1 MLKRIVVVLMAALLA
16 ISMSPLAYAGEY
28 MLTVEDAEA
37 GVDEGTGQGG
47 SGEGA
52 SDPTN
57 PGQED
62 PTDPTDPTDPVDP
75 EPEPISISGAAVKIS
90 KKTYVYTGSPIKP
103 KAKVT
108 LDGKTLKSTSY
119 TVTYKKNTKVGT
131 ATVRVTG
138 VKEAGYTGSTSTTFT
153 IIPKQANL
161 SSVKSPSGAKLTA
174 TVAKVPGAKG
184 YQFRIGTNKSITK
197 GVKKI
202 KTTKRTASFAKLK
215 QGKRYYVQV
224 RAYAVIGGKTKWGAW
239 SKAKSVTVKWNP
251 VWVQSGGY
259 YKYRDTSGKYVT
271 GATMIGNRAYLF
283 DSQGRQKTGW
293 QYCLGAYRY
302 FYPNN
307 QAGGYM
313 ATGCVINGI
322 SIDSGGIAWPTSAGW
337 EELSIM
343 CKAQALVEQLTV
355 PSQSRYEKLVRG
367 FYYIKNDC
375 VERSTRGFSNYN
387 GWHRAMALDVFDG
400 HTGSCFSY
408 GAALA
413 YYANA
418 IGYGNCAAVSSG
430 GHGWA
435 EIDGLV
441 YDPEWSKNCG
451 RDLFAISYD
460 ESGYGVV
467 PNYRPNRSYV
477 VWISPRNY
485 VW

>member
-1 MLKRIVVVLMAALLA
+1 MFKRIIIVLVTAVLVV
-16 ISMSPLAYAGEY
+16 SMCPMAYAGEY
-28 MLTVEDAEA
+28 VLTVEDVES
-37 GVDEGTGQGG
+37 GVGQGDLG
-47 SGEGA
+47 
-52 SDPTN
+52 N
-57 PGQED
+57 D
-62 PTDPTDPTDPVDP
+62 PTDPTNLDP
-75 EPEPISISGAAVKIS
+75 ENPIPEPEPEIKPEPISISDAVVRLP
-90 KKTYVYTGSPIKP
+90 KKTYAFTGSLITPTP
-103 KAKVT
+103 KVI
-108 LDGKTLKSTSY
+108 LDGKKLKSSSY
-119 TVTYKKNTKVGT
+119 IVTYKKNAKVGT

-138 VKEAGYTGSTSTTFT
+138 VKTAGYTGTVSTTFT
-153 IIPKQANL
+153 IIPKKACL
-161 SSVKSPSGAKLTA
+161 TSVKSSSGATLTA
-174 TVAKVPGAKG
+174 KANKVPCAKG

-197 GVKKI
+197 NVKK
-202 KTTKRTASFAKLK
+202 KVSTTRSATFSKLK

-224 RAYAVIGGKTKWGAW
+224 RAYAKIGGKTRWGAW
-239 SKAKSVTVKWNP
+239 SEAKSVTVKWRP

-271 GATMIGNRAYLF
+271 GATMIDGRGYLF
-283 DSQGRQKTGW
+283 DNRGRQKTGW

-322 SIDSGGIAWPTSAGW
+322 SIDGGGIAWPTGTGW

-367 FYYIKNDC
+367 FYYIKNEC

-418 IGYGNCAAVSSG
+418 LGYGQCAAVSSG

-477 VWISPRNY
+477 VWIAPRTY
-485 VW
+485 EW